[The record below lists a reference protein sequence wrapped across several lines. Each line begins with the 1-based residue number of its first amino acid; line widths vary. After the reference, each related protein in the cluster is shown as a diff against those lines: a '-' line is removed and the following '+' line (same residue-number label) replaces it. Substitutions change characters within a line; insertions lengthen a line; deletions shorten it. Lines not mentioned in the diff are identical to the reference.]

1 MEPPKSFHYS
11 KAGFVIVPSITGSIS
26 FLSSLTV
33 ACVILRSKSN
43 VVYHR
48 ILFLMSLFDMMS
60 SGAIALVTLPM
71 PSDVIYPFAF
81 PSYGTKET
89 CEVQGFMI
97 FFGSGTVLM
106 LGLVLNI
113 YYLCKLRYN
122 MEDAKF
128 SHSFEPIL
136 YLGILLSMLIPN
148 IIVWKQGSSCFNPA
162 LSDPFCTIREYPND
176 CTEENDVGCRGA
188 PSTIK
193 QYVFIVYAVLILSF
207 VSLIVTMVLI
217 IHSFGRDE
225 KRIIQHA
232 NRNPGMDGE
241 SMLIEEI
248 RQARDSR
255 RIVTKQAT
263 MYLAALT
270 ITWIFLFLEIGLSG
284 DNAFIPFMRMV
295 FQPLQG
301 FFNMV
306 IFFYHKIRTMRKSDE
321 DITVAAA
328 FLRLIS
334 SPKDVPECVAI
345 ENIDLVRMIELYHQY
360 EEPVSVLV
368 PCEEPIQEGAI
379 WSVDGNEPD
388 VPYNISPGTLSNT
401 SGGFYRRDHPKK
413 VPELP
418 SSGVSFA
425 SKSLGGFENV
435 EDVSFA
441 ASSKCRSVL
450 SSAAVPPQQQ
460 IFGCSFRCS
469 PQRRNR

>member
-1 MEPPKSFHYS
+1 
-11 KAGFVIVPSITGSIS
+11 
-26 FLSSLTV
+26 
-33 ACVILRSKSN
+33 
-43 VVYHR
+43 
-48 ILFLMSLFDMMS
+48 MMS

-81 PSYGTKET
+81 PSYGTTET

-270 ITWIFLFLEIGLSG
+270 ITWIFLFLELGLSG

-306 IFFYHKIRTMRKSDE
+306 IFFYHKIRTIRKIDE

-328 FLRLIS
+328 SLRLIS

-345 ENIDLVRMIELYHQY
+345 ENLDLVRMIELYPGEMNQY
-360 EEPVSVLV
+360 EEPESVPV
-368 PCEEPIQEGAI
+368 PCEESIQGGAE
-379 WSVDGNEPD
+379 WSVGGNEPD
-388 VPYNISPGTLSNT
+388 VQYNT
-401 SGGFYRRDHPKK
+401 SAGSTLNNSDGFYRRDHPNN
-413 VPELP
+413 VPKLP

-425 SKSLGGFENV
+425 SKSLGDFENVEDVSFAASSKSLSGFDNVVGSVLSSAAASSSSKSLGGFENV

-441 ASSKCRSVL
+441 A
-450 SSAAVPPQQQ
+450 PPSED
-460 IFGCSFRCS
+460 IDNTE
-469 PQRRNR
+469 RNYKIGKDEGKASIDDMEL